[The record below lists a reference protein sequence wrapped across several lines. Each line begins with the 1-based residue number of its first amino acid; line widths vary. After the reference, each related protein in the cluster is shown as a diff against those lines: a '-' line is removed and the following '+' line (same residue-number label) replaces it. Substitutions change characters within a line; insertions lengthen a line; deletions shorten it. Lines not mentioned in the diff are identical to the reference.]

1 MKRLKRILKHI
12 SDNDI
17 IYSFLAPM
25 IIIMVAWQVLLVVD
39 FMGNINWLIKINSF
53 KRLNGG
59 RNLSQSQ
66 LKLLGLKKS
75 ISIKEM
81 INELI

>member
-39 FMGNINWLIKINSF
+39 FMGNINWLIKIIERTDNEWH
-53 KRLNGG
+53 KMV
-59 RNLSQSQ
+59 RNRRKALWF
-66 LKLLGLKKS
+66 
-75 ISIKEM
+75 IR
-81 INELI
+81 